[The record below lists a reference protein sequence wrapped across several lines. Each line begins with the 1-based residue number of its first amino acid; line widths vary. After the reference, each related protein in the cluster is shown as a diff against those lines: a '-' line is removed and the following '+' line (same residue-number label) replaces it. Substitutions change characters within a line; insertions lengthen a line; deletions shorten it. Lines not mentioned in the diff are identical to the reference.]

1 MAYRNQRKE
10 EIMEILEEKC
20 NALKEQFTE
29 SLPPVVNWPKTR
41 ELADKAQL
49 DIYTARLV
57 LMKLVDENRVKMSET
72 KVMNSL
78 RWFTAQ
84 PTEKR
89 MQPEPES

>member
-1 MAYRNQRKE
+1 MKPKDQRKE
-10 EIMEILEEKC
+10 EVMGILEEHC
-20 NALKEQFTE
+20 HALIDLFSE
-29 SLPPVVNWPKTR
+29 SPPPVINWPKTR

-78 RWFTAQ
+78 RWFIAY
-84 PTEKR
+84 PTEK
-89 MQPEPES
+89 

>member
-1 MAYRNQRKE
+1 MKQNNKRKE
-10 EIMEILEEKC
+10 EVMGILEEQC
-20 NALKEQFTE
+20 SILKEQFTE
-29 SLPPVVNWPKTR
+29 SPPPVINWPKTR

-78 RWFTAQ
+78 RWFIAH
-84 PTEKR
+84 PAEK
-89 MQPEPES
+89 

>member
-1 MAYRNQRKE
+1 MKPKDQRKE
-10 EIMEILEEKC
+10 EVMGILEEQC
-20 NALKEQFTE
+20 NFLKEQFIE
-29 SLPPVVNWPKTR
+29 SPPPVINWPKTR

-78 RWFTAQ
+78 RWFIAH
-84 PTEKR
+84 PTEK
-89 MQPEPES
+89 

>member
-1 MAYRNQRKE
+1 MKPKDQRKE
-10 EIMEILEEKC
+10 EIMGILEEYC
-20 NALKEQFTE
+20 HVLKEQFSE
-29 SLPPVVNWPKTR
+29 SPPPVINWPKTR

-78 RWFTAQ
+78 RWFIAY
-84 PTEKR
+84 PTEK
-89 MQPEPES
+89 